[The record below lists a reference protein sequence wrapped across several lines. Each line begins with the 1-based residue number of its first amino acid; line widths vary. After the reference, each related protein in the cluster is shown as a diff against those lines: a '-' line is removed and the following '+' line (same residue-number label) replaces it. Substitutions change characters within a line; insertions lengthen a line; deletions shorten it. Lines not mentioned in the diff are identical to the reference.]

1 MVTIKDISSKT
12 GYSIATVSKALNH
25 TGRIPEETRKI
36 VLKTAEDLG
45 YVPNYS
51 ARFLKTTESWTIGII
66 YEGIANLGLFHPY
79 FSRVLEYFRKEVES
93 KGYDMLFL
101 SKNFGT
107 HKLSYLE
114 HAKMK
119 GVDGIL
125 VVCGP
130 MDDPGFTEVF
140 ESDLPSVVI
149 DHISESTTT
158 VTSKSDVSIDQMIE
172 RLKTCGHKKI
182 AYVHGSINTYIGK
195 SRMDHFINA
204 MHKHD
209 LNVSDDFFIET
220 KYYSRND
227 GHDAVDQL
235 MSLKKTPSAIF
246 CASDDV
252 ALGVV
257 DRLKQLNI
265 KVPDDISV
273 IGFDG
278 IKDDVYGEMKLGFIK
293 QEMKSLGLSAA
304 HELLNQMNLKEKT
317 KHKVVYV
324 DTTFQANDTV
334 TKCQ

>member
-36 VLKTAEDLG
+36 VLKTAEELG

-79 FSRVLEYFRKEVES
+79 FSRVLEYFRKEVEA

-101 SKNFGT
+101 SKNFGA
-107 HKLSYLE
+107 HHLSYLE
-114 HAKMK
+114 HARMK

-130 MDDPGFTEVF
+130 MGDPSFTEVF
-140 ESDLPSVVI
+140 ESNLPSVVI
-149 DHISESTTT
+149 DHISPSTTT
-158 VTSKSDVSIDQMIE
+158 VTSKSDVSIHEMIE
-172 RLKTCGHKKI
+172 KLKACGHKEI
-182 AYVHGSINTYIGK
+182 AYVHGSTNSFIGK
-195 SRMDHFINA
+195 SRMDNFMDA
-204 MHKHD
+204 MHNHGLK
-209 LNVSDDFFIET
+209 VSDKLLVEAR
-220 KYYSRND
+220 YYSRND
-227 GHDAVDQL
+227 GQDAVSKL
-235 MSLKKTPSAIF
+235 MTLKKTPSAIF

-252 ALGVV
+252 ALGVI
-257 DRLKQLNI
+257 DGLKQLNI
-265 KVPDDISV
+265 KVPEDVSV

-293 QEMKSLGLSAA
+293 QEMKSIGVHAA
-304 HELLNQMNLKEKT
+304 HEILNQMNLKEKV
-317 KHKVVYV
+317 KNKVVYI
-324 DTTFQANDTV
+324 DTTFEANDTV
-334 TKCQ
+334 SKCK